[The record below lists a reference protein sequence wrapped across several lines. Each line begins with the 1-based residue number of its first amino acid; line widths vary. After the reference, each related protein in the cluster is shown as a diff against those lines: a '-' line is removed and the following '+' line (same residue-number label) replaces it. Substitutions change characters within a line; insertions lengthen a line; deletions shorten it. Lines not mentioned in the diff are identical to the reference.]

1 MSIYDR
7 NDAIAARTRR
17 RWTIADVAERTA
29 IDIHYLADFEQ
40 GLRWL
45 PPNYAARLET
55 ALRSYSAAE
64 RDLQPV

>member
-1 MSIYDR
+1 MTIYDR
-7 NDAIAARTRR
+7 RDAIAERTSRG
-17 RWTIADVAERTA
+17 WTIANLAERTA
-29 IDIHYLADFEQ
+29 IDIHYLTDFEQ